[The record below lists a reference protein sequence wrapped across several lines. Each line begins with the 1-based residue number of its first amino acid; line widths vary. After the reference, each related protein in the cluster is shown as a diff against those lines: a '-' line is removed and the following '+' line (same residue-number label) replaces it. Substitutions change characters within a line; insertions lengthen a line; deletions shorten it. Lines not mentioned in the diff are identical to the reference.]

1 MKQII
6 KCPACLGG
14 EEWRWNTPHFRA
26 LWGPFTAKLILT
38 SLQVVGILET
48 GYLFAMLDN
57 WSSLFWDCLLRDNR
71 IICPAQEDKYLVCLL
86 LSRLNYKKILSGQI
100 WMMFKKMAEAF
111 DVDYYEKLNS
121 MLLCTDNFFQGLF
134 FQGWQLNVEDNWIIC
149 II

>member
-1 MKQII
+1 MPCVSGGRGMTLEHPPLQGT
-6 KCPACLGG
+6 LGAL
-14 EEWRWNTPHFRA
+14 HCRA
-26 LWGPFTAKLILT
+26 NIDFPTGSWDSGN
-38 SLQVVGILET
+38 G

-57 WSSLFWDCLLRDNR
+57 WSSLFWDCLLRDNG

>member
-1 MKQII
+1 MSGGRGMTLEHPPLQGTLGALHCRANIDF
-6 KCPACLGG
+6 PTGSWDSGNGGTCL
-14 EEWRWNTPHFRA
+14 
-26 LWGPFTAKLILT
+26 
-38 SLQVVGILET
+38 QC
-48 GYLFAMLDN
+48 

-111 DVDYYEKLNS
+111 DVDYYEKLHS
-121 MLLCTDNFFQGLF
+121 MLLCTDNFFHSLF